1 MGFPANAGR
10 EGDNAMVIKD
20 VVIVVGVII
29 ALFIAAMV
37 LSETAE

>member
-1 MGFPANAGR
+1 MA
-10 EGDNAMVIKD
+10 VIKD
-20 VVIVVGVII
+20 VIIVTGVII

>member
-1 MGFPANAGR
+1 MA
-10 EGDNAMVIKD
+10 VIKD